1 MKHLISPLDLSVEEL
16 DQLLDLAQD
25 IEANPKKYA
34 HACDGKKLATLFY
47 EPSTRTRLSHE
58 AAMLNL
64 GGSVM
69 GFSSADSSS
78 ASKGES
84 VSDTIRV
91 ISCYADICAMRHPKE
106 GAPIV
111 ASQYST
117 IPIINAGDG
126 GHQHPTQT
134 LTDLLTIRNLKGRL
148 NNMTIGLC
156 GDLKFGRTVHS
167 LINALVR
174 YEGIRFVLISP
185 EELRLPEYI
194 RQDVLDRQQI
204 PYEEVVR
211 LEDALPK
218 LDILYMTRVQKERF
232 FNEEDYVLDTIA
244 QYPND
249 PTLGK
254 LTFMIDL
261 KNQQKDQNVAD
272 FNGVG
277 KSKLTMSLGYKD
289 GNYPSESQVPIYTSQ
304 DVTAKYAVKLR
315 LKGELLVSGD
325 EWMIDYVYAQLASLF
340 QPYPPANFPEVFM
353 CKGGMKLGTFDSFR
367 RTCTFDITYDRSD
380 LSFSQLYFNL
390 FINLAGQKRENRVR
404 LRIDKESY
412 FELYEQSEEM

>member
-1 MKHLISPLDLSVEEL
+1 MIMNKIIGIAA
-16 DQLLDLAQD
+16 LLLCLTGCVRDNDAIYYPVGDVD
-25 IEANPKKYA
+25 IE
-34 HACDGKKLATLFY
+34 
-47 EPSTRTRLSHE
+47 R
-58 AAMLNL
+58 
-64 GGSVM
+64 GGPALEV
-69 GFSSADSSS
+69 
-78 ASKGES
+78 GE
-84 VSDTIRV
+84 
-91 ISCYADICAMRHPKE
+91 
-106 GAPIV
+106 G
-111 ASQYST
+111 
-117 IPIINAGDG
+117 
-126 GHQHPTQT
+126 
-134 LTDLLTIRNLKGRL
+134 
-148 NNMTIGLC
+148 
-156 GDLKFGRTVHS
+156 
-167 LINALVR
+167 
-174 YEGIRFVLISP
+174 
-185 EELRLPEYI
+185 
-194 RQDVLDRQQI
+194 DVLVARS
-204 PYEEVVR
+204 
-211 LEDALPK
+211 
-218 LDILYMTRVQKERF
+218 

-261 KNQQKDQNVAD
+261 KNQQKDLNVAD

-289 GNYPSESQVPIYTSQ
+289 GNYP
-304 DVTAKYAVKLR
+304 VKLR